1 MRWLITGGAGFI
13 GTNLVE
19 HVLQRGD
26 DVVIVDD
33 LSRSG
38 SEINAAFLA
47 AAHGSQ
53 VNRIDV
59 SRESELGAFFASQ
72 EPFDAIAHVA
82 GQVSL
87 LASLEDPR
95 RDFEINALGT
105 LNILEHVR
113 LNSPETVVIGMSS
126 NKVYGDL
133 LQVEVVE
140 EATRYVTP
148 DYPNGFNEDM
158 PLEFHGPYGCSKGT
172 ADQYLLDYGRM
183 FNLKT
188 ASLRQS
194 SVYGPHQ
201 HPRSDQG
208 WVAHMI
214 EEAIAGRTIQL
225 NGVGKQVRDLLHAT
239 DLARLFVA
247 LAESLEAG
255 TPRAVNVGGGVDNS
269 LSILELFAWI
279 KREAGIDVDYR
290 TGPPRPSDQLV
301 YISDLTAVTEL
312 TGWKP
317 EVTLEK
323 GLGSLLAG
331 LVKANA

>member
-1 MRWLITGGAGFI
+1 MRWLVTGGAGFI
-13 GTNLVE
+13 GTNVVAHLME
-19 HVLQRGD
+19 RGN

-38 SEINAAFLA
+38 SEINAAFL
-47 AAHGSQ
+47 GVTYGLE
-53 VNRIDV
+53 VNRIDI
-59 SRESELGAFFASQ
+59 SRENQLQSFLEDN
-72 EPFDAIAHVA
+72 ERFDVIAHAA

-87 LASLEDPR
+87 LASIADPR

-113 LNSPETVVIGMSS
+113 LHSPETAVIGMSS

-133 LQVEVVE
+133 VQVKFVE
-140 EATRYVTP
+140 EKRRFIVP

-158 PLEFHGPYGCSKGT
+158 PLAFHGPYGCSKGT

-183 FNLKT
+183 FNLRT
-188 ASLRQS
+188 VSLRES

-208 WVAHMI
+208 WVAHLL
-214 EEAIAGRTIQL
+214 EEAVAGHPIQL
-225 NGVGKQVRDLLHAT
+225 NGIGKQVRDLLHVT

-247 LAESLEAG
+247 LAEALEPGA
-255 TPRAVNVGGGVDNS
+255 PQAVNVGGGAENS
-269 LSILELFAWI
+269 LSILEFFDWI
-279 KREAGIDVDYR
+279 ARETGIRVDFR
-290 TGPPRPSDQLV
+290 TGPARPRDQLV
-301 YISDLTAVTEL
+301 YISDLSAVRAL

-317 EVTLEK
+317 EVSIET
-323 GLGSLLAG
+323 GLQALLASTA
-331 LVKANA
+331 V